1 MRVLQIVTAFGPGGI
16 QRHVLG
22 LSASLRERG
31 HYVFFAGARG
41 TWLNESLDAAF
52 LPLDLDGV
60 AKEGGALARR
70 LRNAVKAALR
80 LRAFLRRE
88 RIELIHAHES
98 APALVAAIATI
109 GMSTPTLVSY
119 HGSEPERVAA
129 FGRIARL
136 AARRVITPSH
146 RCAAD
151 LRRIGGVPASRL
163 RIIGLGI
170 EAGPAVDAV
179 TVQRVRGQL
188 LGDGGRRLV
197 VTVARLAPQK
207 AIDVLIEVA
216 KRTTARHDYI
226 RFAVVGDGPLRED
239 VRRWAAEA
247 GVGRYVTFT
256 GYSDRP
262 HEFLAAA
269 DLFLLPSRWEGLP
282 ITIVEAFRAG
292 LPVVATDAGGVREL
306 VDDAVGKVVA
316 IGDVDA
322 LTQQVLAICEDDG
335 LRARLAA
342 GALARAGEQRFSPSY
357 VHRIF
362 ECTYAEE
369 LGETLPDEVRI

>member
-1 MRVLQIVTAFGPGGI
+1 
-16 QRHVLG
+16 
-22 LSASLRERG
+22 
-31 HYVFFAGARG
+31 
-41 TWLNESLDAAF
+41 
-52 LPLDLDGV
+52 
-60 AKEGGALARR
+60 
-70 LRNAVKAALR
+70 
-80 LRAFLRRE
+80 
-88 RIELIHAHES
+88 
-98 APALVAAIATI
+98 
-109 GMSTPTLVSY
+109 
-119 HGSEPERVAA
+119 
-129 FGRIARL
+129 
-136 AARRVITPSH
+136 
-146 RCAAD
+146 
-151 LRRIGGVPASRL
+151 
-163 RIIGLGI
+163 
-170 EAGPAVDAV
+170 
-179 TVQRVRGQL
+179 
-188 LGDGGRRLV
+188 LV
-197 VTVARLAPQK
+197 VTVARLARQK
-207 AIDVLIEVA
+207 AIDVLIEVV

-342 GALARAGEQRFSPSY
+342 GALVRGGEQRFSPSY
-357 VHRIF
+357 VHGIF
-362 ECTYAEE
+362 ECTYAEV